1 MDIIYVYLLLFA
13 FAIIVFGFVYLRAR
27 WVAKK
32 YCEFYELDFKR
43 FWRDI
48 FLLKNKWEDNKWDR
62 RRYKINQDCL
72 MELYYL

>member
-62 RRYKINQDCL
+62 RRYKINK
-72 MELYYL
+72 E